1 MTNLI
6 RAILLRVELEQA
18 QGQARDRTLGHLP

>member
-6 RAILLRVELEQA
+6 LAILMCAEIGQA